1 MRRIIVAVTLLLLSF
16 GAWAQYADAG
26 FIKRVGTHIEMDGER
41 LSTQDQAAL
50 LADIGG
56 HDFNAEWER
65 ARKGRNTGLGLVI
78 GGGAAT
84 LAGFTVL
91 LLGATTSLVGAAIG
105 GSIGAIGG
113 EEGAQQGAEEGAK
126 AGNPLIISGLITSGA
141 GLVTA
146 GVGVPIL
153 VKNCDKLNSI
163 VNTHNNGGIPTAQ
176 LNFGHTGNGIGL
188 ALKF

>member
-1 MRRIIVAVTLLLLSF
+1 MRRIIVAVTLLLLSL

-41 LSTQDQAAL
+41 LSPQDQAAL

-65 ARKGRNTGLGLVI
+65 ARKGRNTV
-78 GGGAAT
+78 
-84 LAGFTVL
+84 
-91 LLGATTSLVGAAIG
+91 
-105 GSIGAIGG
+105 
-113 EEGAQQGAEEGAK
+113 
-126 AGNPLIISGLITSGA
+126 ITSGV

-176 LNFGHTGNGIGL
+176 LNFGPTGNGIGL